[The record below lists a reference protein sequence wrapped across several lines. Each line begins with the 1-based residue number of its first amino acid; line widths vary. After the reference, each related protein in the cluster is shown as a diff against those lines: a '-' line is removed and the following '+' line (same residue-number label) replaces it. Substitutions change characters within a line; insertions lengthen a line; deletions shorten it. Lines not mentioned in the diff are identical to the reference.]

1 MQLLELHK
9 NHMLYFVKL
18 DAKGAFEVGLTLPMV
33 QTKDCTMNRLLLALG
48 GILLLASA
56 LVAGRAASGE
66 ISEAPLAPAS
76 VVAAADAVDQ
86 GVADCSADIAQA
98 DDPEPQDPEDPP
110 STESSTALEH
120 PDLPMLQP
128 AEVPP
133 PSGCLDCHTNVDVLQ
148 EIGEEEVVVKLS
160 EGKG

>member
-9 NHMLYFVKL
+9 KHMLYFVKL

-66 ISEAPLAPAS
+66 IGDTLPQ
-76 VVAAADAVDQ
+76 ADAVVVADAGAVDQ
-86 GVADCSADIAQA
+86 DLADCSADIAQA
-98 DDPEPQDPEDPP
+98 DDPEPEDPQ
-110 STESSTALEH
+110 STESSPALEH